1 MKINPLWSIC
11 LITRICIALIVGY
24 YRKIDKI
31 MLIVLSIIGLG
42 FLYKGYTGSNYEIQV
57 APVFWHDTRYVHGVL
72 YLLAASYL
80 FTGMPV
86 IASIIL
92 LSDIAFSIM
101 YRVITSR

>member
-1 MKINPLWSIC
+1 MKINTLWSIC
-11 LITRICIALIVGY
+11 LITRISIALIVGY

-42 FLYKGYTGSNYEIQV
+42 FLYKGYTGSNNEIQV

-80 FTGMPV
+80 FIGMPV
-86 IASIIL
+86 IASTII

-101 YRVITSR
+101 YRIITSR